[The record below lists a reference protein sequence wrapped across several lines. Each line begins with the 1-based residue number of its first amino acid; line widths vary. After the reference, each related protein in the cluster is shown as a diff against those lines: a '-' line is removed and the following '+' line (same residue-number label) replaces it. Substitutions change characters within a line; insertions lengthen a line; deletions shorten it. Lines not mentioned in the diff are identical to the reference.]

1 MTTVPPDFEAADI
14 PTAVVPEA
22 SGAPQALA
30 VPDSALA
37 AEPAT
42 APAPAP
48 IKVAPAGIHLS
59 LAGFQTVIGLTAG
72 LLSILGALL
81 AVPGLLGGGPSK
93 GDVVTIVR
101 EAKTERA
108 LPGAV
113 VEILTSNNAIVTTL
127 RANSHGR
134 TRYALIEGPY
144 RIRVSHPR
152 YASETRDVQ
161 VLPSQASEIP
171 VRLRVTAA
179 R

>member
-1 MTTVPPDFEAADI
+1 MTTVPPDFE
-14 PTAVVPEA
+14 PTDVPAPLIPEA

-30 VPDSALA
+30 VPDSPLP

-42 APAPAP
+42 AHAPVPVELPRAEFH
-48 IKVAPAGIHLS
+48 VS
-59 LAGFQTVIGLTAG
+59 LAGFQTVVGLTAG

-81 AVPGLLGGGPSK
+81 AVPGLFAGGPGK

-101 EAKTERA
+101 EARTDRA

-113 VEILTSNNAIVTTL
+113 VEILTSNNAVVTTL
-127 RANSHGR
+127 RANAFGR

-144 RIRVSHPR
+144 RIRVSHPK
-152 YASETRDVQ
+152 YAAEIRDVQ
-161 VLPSQASEIP
+161 VLPSQAAEIP
-171 VRLRVTAA
+171 VHLRVAA